1 MRRTVAAAV
10 AVAFVVLAAP
20 ARPAAGERIDV
31 KNLPASVVK
40 AIQGRFPGAEL
51 LRAER
56 ERDDGKVEYE
66 VKFRHRGVR
75 WEAEVTEDGRIKEV
89 ERDD

>member
-1 MRRTVAAAV
+1 MLRALAFILSMVAITALV
-10 AVAFVVLAAP
+10 P
-20 ARPAAGERIDV
+20 GTSMGGEKIDV
-31 KNLPASVVK
+31 KDLPPAVVK
-40 AIQGRFPGAEL
+40 AIQARFPGAEL
-51 LRAER
+51 RRAER

-66 VKFRHRGVR
+66 VKFRHQGVR